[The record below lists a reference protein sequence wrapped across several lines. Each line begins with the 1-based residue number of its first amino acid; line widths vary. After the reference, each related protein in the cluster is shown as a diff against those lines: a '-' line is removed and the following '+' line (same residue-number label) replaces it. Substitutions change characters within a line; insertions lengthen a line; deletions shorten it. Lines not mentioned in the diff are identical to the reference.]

1 MDWSI
6 IQIALNIISHTI
18 SFNPEQENAM
28 KNIIFNQ
35 LGSSAVLP
43 TYRDYVAQK
52 LISTAIPNMNIRHL
66 VMKQLSE
73 WPTSP

>member
-1 MDWSI
+1 
-6 IQIALNIISHTI
+6 
-18 SFNPEQENAM
+18 M

-73 WPTSP
+73 